1 MLAMLRQIALCVLF
15 LCRALAADSYEQ
27 ALAAFQAGRFED
39 ALLLLNKLGADK
51 SDVSALQNLKAL
63 SLAELKRFPEALQA
77 TRRAQELAPDNA
89 SYAYNHGLILFE
101 NRDYKG
107 ARDIFLAAIARFGAS
122 TRLLSGLGETLFR
135 LNEFEEAEKRLRQ
148 ATALEPAS
156 AAPWI
161 VAARLYYAIGDR
173 DNFRAAAE
181 KAFALDPQNSQAC
194 YYYGLWLLEQA
205 GKPAD
210 GARYIQKSVALD
222 PRFGEGLRTW
232 GRILA
237 EQERWEE
244 AGRNFEQALAMEPAD
259 AQSLFLLSRVY
270 RKLGQQDKAERALSR
285 YRALK
290 K

>member
-1 MLAMLRQIALCVLF
+1 MDLDGEGLF
-15 LCRALAADSYEQ
+15 HLAADRDRVARHVDADVVPVHDAVGRDRS
-27 ALAAFQAGRFED
+27 FQ
-39 ALLLLNKLGADK
+39 
-51 SDVSALQNLKAL
+51 
-63 SLAELKRFPEALQA
+63 
-77 TRRAQELAPDNA
+77 DNA
-89 SYAYNHGLILFE
+89 MRE
-101 NRDYKG
+101 P
-107 ARDIFLAAIARFGAS
+107 
-122 TRLLSGLGETLFR
+122 E
-135 LNEFEEAEKRLRQ
+135 RQ

-173 DNFRAAAE
+173 ENFRAAAE
-181 KAFALDPQNSQAC
+181 KAFALDPQSGQAC

-210 GARYIQKSVALD
+210 GAHYIQKSIVLY

-244 AGRNFEQALAMEPAD
+244 AARNFEQALALEPAD
-259 AQSLFLLSRVY
+259 AQALFLLSRVY
-270 RKLGQQDKAERALSR
+270 RKLGQEDKAERALSR